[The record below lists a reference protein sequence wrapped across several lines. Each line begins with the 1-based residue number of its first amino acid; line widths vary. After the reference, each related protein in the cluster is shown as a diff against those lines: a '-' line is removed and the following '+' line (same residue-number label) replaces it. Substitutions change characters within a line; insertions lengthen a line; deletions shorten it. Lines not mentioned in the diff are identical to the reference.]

1 MIWVLTVFQR
11 ALFNK
16 VACCSEQ
23 LVLYKYS
30 TILYVMMIILS
41 ILEKSHIDQL
51 FVYVL
56 GPIIYSS
63 KNKQNFYRGIGNT
76 KPCLES
82 WPRSVF
88 KNAVNTWGTSLILC
102 RVSHHK
108 LMPQWILTQLSPN
121 KMEESESPTIRP
133 KSKQSS
139 QVRLSRLHN
148 NSWQDLFWRCISLTR
163 VDIWLQRKL
172 KADGS
177 RHTIICASA
186 MSKKI
191 SDQISKFNHY
201 YYYYHYWILIFLS
214 IEYEF
219 FRNLRGLCFVKLSRE
234 MLVFL

>member
-1 MIWVLTVFQR
+1 MPKTKDINCIIFLLLVNIFVIFLFTMIWVLTVFQR

-108 LMPQWILTQLSPN
+108 LMPQWILTKLSPN
-121 KMEESESPTIRP
+121 KMEGHPP
-133 KSKQSS
+133 K
-139 QVRLSRLHN
+139 
-148 NSWQDLFWRCISLTR
+148 I
-163 VDIWLQRKL
+163 
-172 KADGS
+172 
-177 RHTIICASA
+177 
-186 MSKKI
+186 
-191 SDQISKFNHY
+191 
-201 YYYYHYWILIFLS
+201 
-214 IEYEF
+214 
-219 FRNLRGLCFVKLSRE
+219 
-234 MLVFL
+234 

>member
-1 MIWVLTVFQR
+1 MIWILTVFQR

-88 KNAVNTWGTSLILC
+88 KNAVNTWGTSGHPLYYVESAIISWC
-102 RVSHHK
+102 
-108 LMPQWILTQLSPN
+108 PN
-121 KMEESESPTIRP
+121 EYWPSWAQIKWKATRP